1 MDRPDIAVLSKST
14 TLKRRDLKI
23 AKVWEMTKLQKSFI
37 HINVSTLYSADTV
50 TVDSHALLQ
59 GTYQAP
65 DYQNKSLISV
75 PTMFQLKEN
84 T

>member
-1 MDRPDIAVLSKST
+1 
-14 TLKRRDLKI
+14 
-23 AKVWEMTKLQKSFI
+23 
-37 HINVSTLYSADTV
+37 
-50 TVDSHALLQ
+50 LLQ

-84 T
+84 TW

>member
-1 MDRPDIAVLSKST
+1 MDRPYIAVLSKST

-50 TVDSHALLQ
+50 DSHALLQ
-59 GTYQAP
+59 RTYQAP

-75 PTMFQLKEN
+75 STMFQLKEN